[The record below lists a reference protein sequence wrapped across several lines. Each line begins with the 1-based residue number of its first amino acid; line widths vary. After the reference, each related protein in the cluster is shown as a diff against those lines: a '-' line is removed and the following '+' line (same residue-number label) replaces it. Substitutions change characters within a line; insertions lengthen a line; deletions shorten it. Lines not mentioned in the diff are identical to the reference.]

1 MSILELKIY
10 QPYFISNSTRI
21 QYSSV
26 RNKYASKL
34 FSEKLSLMEI
44 VEEHFLQKKPLTRLF
59 FKVNLTDDVELNNPT
74 LYNLNQNNKQTVD
87 ETKKN
92 CFND

>member
-1 MSILELKIY
+1 
-10 QPYFISNSTRI
+10 
-21 QYSSV
+21 
-26 RNKYASKL
+26 
-34 FSEKLSLMEI
+34 MEI
-44 VEEHFLQKKPLTRLF
+44 IEQHFVQKKPFTRLF